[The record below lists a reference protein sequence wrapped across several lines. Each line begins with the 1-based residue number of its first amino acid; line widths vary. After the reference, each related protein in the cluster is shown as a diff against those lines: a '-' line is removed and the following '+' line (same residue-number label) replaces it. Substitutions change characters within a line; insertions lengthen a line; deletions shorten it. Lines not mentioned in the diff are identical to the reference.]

1 MPGEYP
7 SARRRSARRTRG
19 RRAGAEHDLADPA
32 YPASQ
37 GPDEFDGTGPR
48 AAETELAQPAWSDA
62 WDADSP
68 KPSRSRGASGRED
81 RYRGSR
87 GQGETDGQ
95 DTAHTDD
102 DPEARARQICLRQLS
117 LAPKTRAQL
126 KDAMRKRDIPDDVA
140 DSVLSRFTDVGLIDD
155 AAFARAWVESRHYG
169 KGLAGRALKAELRR
183 RGVADDD
190 IKDAVATIDPDS
202 EAETARRLVERKLAG
217 TRGQPQQ
224 VRTRRL
230 AGMLAR
236 KGYPPGL
243 AFRVIREALE
253 AEGADGPFDEDSFTD
268 APEDCY
274 EPYTE

>member
-7 SARRRSARRTRG
+7 SARRRSARWTRG
-19 RRAGAEHDLADPA
+19 RRAGAEHDLADPD
-32 YPASQ
+32 YRASQ
-37 GPDEFDGTGPR
+37 GPDEFGGAGSG
-48 AAETELAQPAWSDA
+48 AAGTELAQPAWSDA

-68 KPSRSRGASGRED
+68 KPARSGRKRE
-81 RYRGSR
+81 YQ
-87 GQGETDGQ
+87 GQGEPEGRDVQTGV
-95 DTAHTDD
+95 

-126 KDAMRKRDIPDDVA
+126 KDAMRKRDIPEDVA
-140 DSVLSRFTDVGLIDD
+140 ESVLSRFTDVGLIDD
-155 AAFARAWVESRHYG
+155 AAFAKAWVESRHYG

-190 IKDAVATIDPDS
+190 IKDAVAAIDPDS
-202 EAETARRLVERKLAG
+202 EAETARRLVERKLAA
-217 TRGQPQQ
+217 TSGQPAQ

-253 AEGADGPFDEDSFTD
+253 AEDAEEALVDDSFAD
-268 APEDCY
+268 LSDDCY